1 MVAKAKPRQEGQ
13 ILAWAVI
20 LLPLFLALVGLVL
33 DSGVLWVQFRRAR
46 WAADGAAVAAASEMD
61 YVLFHNQGAVA
72 LSGNA
77 LSTARHY
84 ARLNHPDLHIS
95 HVYVHANTI
104 YVRGWVVVDTVFL
117 GLFGVPD
124 VTITVEGREQ
134 PGWGVT
140 LWER

>member
-1 MVAKAKPRQEGQ
+1 VVAKKKCRESGQ

-20 LLPLFLALVGLVL
+20 LLPLLLALLGLVV

-61 YVLFHNQGAVA
+61 HVLFQTQGAVV
-72 LSGNA
+72 LTENA

-84 ARLNHPDLHIS
+84 ARLNHPGLHIS
-95 HVYVHANTI
+95 QVYVHSNII
-104 YVRGWVVVDTVFL
+104 YARGWVEVETAFL

-124 VTITVEGREQ
+124 VRISVQGRER
-134 PGWGVT
+134 PAWGVT
-140 LWER
+140 QQER